1 MKWRSAQQ
9 AFRVCVRPCVC
20 ERGGGFIWKTLI
32 SFPTQLQWGGERAGS
47 CEERSVPRLD
57 SERAMA
63 ST

>member
-32 SFPTQLQWGGERAGS
+32 SFPTQLQWGGERGVL
-47 CEERSVPRLD
+47 RGKV
-57 SERAMA
+57 RA
-63 ST
+63 TFGL